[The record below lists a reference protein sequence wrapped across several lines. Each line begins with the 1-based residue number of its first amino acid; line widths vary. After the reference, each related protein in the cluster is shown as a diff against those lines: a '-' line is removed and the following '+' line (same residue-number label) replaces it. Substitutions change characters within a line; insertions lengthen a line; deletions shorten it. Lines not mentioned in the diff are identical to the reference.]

1 MQRVK
6 TILRNNGEEGK
17 KAYQDSL
24 RQNDRVAT
32 GKTLNSIRF
41 EVKEGAMT
49 SKLIFYAADHIR
61 QLEEGRG
68 KSKSNS
74 GSGFFAQIVE
84 WVQARALPY
93 DPYGVYKSINE
104 SGWNTSLPNR
114 TGANGGTAGLITDV
128 DQQIENNVLNDIKQN
143 SKFMILEELKNLN
156 NTTIN
161 T

>member
-6 TILRNNGEEGK
+6 TILQNNGEEGK

-61 QLEEGRG
+61 DLEEGQTAQQIQQKG
-68 KSKSNS
+68 D
-74 GSGFFAQIVE
+74 FFTQLDE
-84 WVQARALPY
+84 WVKARRIPAITGNIYRSLK
-93 DPYGVYKSINE
+93 VN
-104 SGWNTSLPNR
+104 GWNTSLPNR